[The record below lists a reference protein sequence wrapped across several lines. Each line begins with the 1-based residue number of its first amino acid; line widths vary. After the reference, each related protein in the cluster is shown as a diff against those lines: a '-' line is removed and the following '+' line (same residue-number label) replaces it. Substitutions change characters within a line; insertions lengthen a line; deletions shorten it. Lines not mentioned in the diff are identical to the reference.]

1 MPHRR
6 LADTPLFPLFVV
18 MQILPE
24 AWPKTR
30 RMVSQEPSVDPR
42 SLSSEDDNRIRME
55 RLMQAIDETRAR
67 VKTKPYTR

>member
-24 AWPKTR
+24 TWPKLR
-30 RMVSQEPSVDPR
+30 RMVSQEPSLSHR
-42 SLSSEDDNRIRME
+42 TLSSEDDNRIRME
-55 RLMQAIDETRAR
+55 RLMRAIDETRSA
-67 VKTKPYTR
+67 K